1 MSKERVR
8 KTADDYMREGWSI
21 CPALRLLNYKSP
33 LSSAEFFDECYLRVT
48 EDDELADI
56 YIRLGLKMWGRV
68 GTNDLFDKAYVEIID
83 FAFKNLTDMQTIQL
97 KNNLESIRERK
108 TNPES
113 LKRQGWKICPKT
125 ELLSHKPSD
134 KSCDITFISDLNE
147 DKELQIIYAV
157 LAIELWGTAGL
168 FDLLY
173 KDY

>member
-1 MSKERVR
+1 
-8 KTADDYMREGWSI
+8 MREAELFKQQGWKIDPVSRF
-21 CPALRLLNYKSP
+21 LVYKEGTPEEQVYRKVLGDAHLES
-33 LSSAEFFDECYLRVT
+33 
-48 EDDELADI
+48 I
-56 YIRLGLKMWGRV
+56 YIRLGLEMWGRV
-68 GTNDLFDKAYVEIID
+68 GTNDLIDKAYVEIID
-83 FAFKNLTDMQTIQL
+83 FAFRNLTALQIVQL
-97 KNNLESIRERK
+97 KDNLESIRERK
-108 TNPES
+108 TKPEL

-134 KSCDITFISDLNE
+134 KSCDITFISDLKE

>member
-1 MSKERVR
+1 
-8 KTADDYMREGWSI
+8 
-21 CPALRLLNYKSP
+21 
-33 LSSAEFFDECYLRVT
+33 
-48 EDDELADI
+48 
-56 YIRLGLKMWGRV
+56 MWGRV
-68 GTNDLFDKAYVEIID
+68 GTNDLIDKAYVEIID
-83 FAFKNLTDMQTIQL
+83 FAFRNLTALQIVQL
-97 KNNLESIRERK
+97 KDNLESIRERK

-134 KSCDITFISDLNE
+134 KSCDIIFISDLKE

>member
-1 MSKERVR
+1 
-8 KTADDYMREGWSI
+8 MREGWSI

-97 KNNLESIRERK
+97 KNNLESIQ
-108 TNPES
+108 P
-113 LKRQGWKICPKT
+113 LPAF
-125 ELLSHKPSD
+125 L
-134 KSCDITFISDLNE
+134 
-147 DKELQIIYAV
+147 IIFSRHENFWDV
-157 LAIELWGTAGL
+157 C
-168 FDLLY
+168 FDCY
-173 KDY
+173 S

>member
-1 MSKERVR
+1 
-8 KTADDYMREGWSI
+8 MREGWSI

-33 LSSAEFFDECYLRVT
+33 LSNAKFCDQCFLRVT

-83 FAFKNLTDMQTIQL
+83 FAFKNLTNMQTIQL

-125 ELLSHKPSD
+125 ELLSYKPSD
-134 KSCDITFISDLNE
+134 KSCDITYVSYIE
-147 DKELQIIYAV
+147 DKELQLIYVA
-157 LAIELWGTAGL
+157 LGLDLWNSVGED
-168 FDLLY
+168 DLLDRNY
-173 KDY
+173 KYSKKKDRPA